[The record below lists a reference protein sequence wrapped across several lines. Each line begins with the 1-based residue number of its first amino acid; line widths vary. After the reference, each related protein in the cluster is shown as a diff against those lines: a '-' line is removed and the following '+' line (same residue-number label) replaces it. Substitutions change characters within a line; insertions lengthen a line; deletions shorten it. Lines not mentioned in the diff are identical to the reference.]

1 MFSQTET
8 KCAGRYRASLT
19 LAKKQKSGGQMTQHE
34 GAIDDL
40 FGVVFRP
47 LWTRHGAIA
56 FARVGNAPDGA
67 TRIIGN

>member
-1 MFSQTET
+1 
-8 KCAGRYRASLT
+8 
-19 LAKKQKSGGQMTQHE
+19 MTQHE

>member
-1 MFSQTET
+1 MFSKQKRSVLEDI
-8 KCAGRYRASLT
+8 GRPLRSQ
-19 LAKKQKSGGQMTQHE
+19 KQKSGGQMTQHE

-47 LWTRHGAIA
+47 IWTRHGAIA